1 MEEGDLVGDGEQP
14 VLVLEVSGPV
24 LGGTPNV
31 VVFAQ
36 IFTAL
41 PSGDEKKSYIVAI
54 GAAAKDD
61 GVFEAKAKGVAPAS
75 VSALSPRRD
84 DTPKWMLK
92 KKALAQAATTVSDDE
107 HR

>member
-1 MEEGDLVGDGEQP
+1 MLRCCA
-14 VLVLEVSGPV
+14 LLAA
-24 LGGTPNV
+24 GT
-31 VVFAQ
+31 AEALTSL
-36 IFTAL
+36 TARRRIRATAAHARRRRIHL
-41 PSGDEKKSYIVAI
+41 S
-54 GAAAKDD
+54 AAKDD